1 MQRLFSICLLFLLSI
16 SAQAQKDIIHFEN
29 IGRVDGLAQSTITGI
44 LQGSDGFMWFAT
56 AEGLHRYDG
65 YSLKIFKHEIND
77 STSLASNHITSI
89 YEDHKGFI
97 WIGTFAGQLDRFNKK
112 TNQFKHY
119 SFKDYTGTANQ
130 YQINCIKEDGDQ
142 ILIIGTDGGGMAI
155 HNRSNNTWITYTEEN
170 SILPSN
176 YVKSFSTEAN
186 GLGIWIGTLQG
197 IVLYSQQKFKTFR
210 SLDAFSNQSVNDI
223 LHHGSKLYIVTNG
236 QGLQIWDTK
245 TDQVVPIPSPRIRG
259 ANFTTFV
266 MHDGVGNLWIG
277 TDGAGLLK
285 FSGDKYVT
293 YHHNPYNYR
302 SIIGDD
308 INVGFQDNE
317 GALWFGGRVGVSK
330 FDPSLK
336 LFNLFNQFEIDGKP
350 TNNNLYSIYETRDS
364 TIWIGTLGG
373 GIAKFNPQT
382 EQLEIIP
389 LVKDG
394 DIETKSIRSFYE
406 DSQNTLWVGTRKEG
420 LFSYDRES
428 KKFKHHP
435 PQRPEINVNTISH
448 IMEDS
453 DGRLWLGTR
462 WGLASYDRD
471 SLKYTVYQTGYLSN
485 NQIYQI
491 VEDKKREELLLVTFR
506 SGLHIFNKKNRKSEL
521 VFQHDEKDSTSP
533 SSNSMMCIEPMNTDS
548 FLIGTYSGGLNIFDR
563 KNLTFSSITSEDGL
577 PNDVIYGIL
586 KANDDTY
593 WLSSNNGLIEYQWK
607 TTKFTSYNLSHYLQ
621 DLEFNEGA
629 YFKARDQTMYF
640 GGQKGFNYF
649 KSNDLKRNSFPPRIA
664 FTSFKIADKE
674 VELKT
679 DINYQ
684 TELKISYD
692 ENLISF
698 GFSALSYSNSKDNRY
713 QYKLVGFDDD
723 WIDAGAR
730 REAFYTHLSPGSYTF
745 RVRASNRMGQWSKMD
760 KMVRI
765 TVAPPYWQTW
775 WFRSILGLLVLSI
788 IGLIIWL
795 RTRSIATSYK
805 HKLVDLELKALR
817 SQMNPHFI
825 FNSLNSIQYFV
836 LKNEPKEAYNYLTKF
851 SSLMRMILQNSRV
864 KYISLQEEYD
874 WLFTYLDLEKLRMEN
889 ELDYN
894 IEIEDSL
901 DPNHL
906 YVPSMLVQPYV
917 ENAIVHGLLPK
928 TTGNRELR
936 IGFNKHRDQLRCTI
950 EDNGIGRKKS
960 AELNENRTKKHKSQ
974 GIKVT
979 SERLEVLTRDLDE
992 TPEFFI
998 LDLYDDDG
1006 NSIGTRVTIFLPIIT
1021 KLKNPDA

>member
-1 MQRLFSICLLFLLSI
+1 MLVTL
-16 SAQAQKDIIHFEN
+16 
-29 IGRVDGLAQSTITGI
+29 
-44 LQGSDGFMWFAT
+44 T
-56 AEGLHRYDG
+56 A
-65 YSLKIFKHEIND
+65 F
-77 STSLASNHITSI
+77 T
-89 YEDHKGFI
+89 
-97 WIGTFAGQLDRFNKK
+97 KK
-112 TNQFKHY
+112 THQFKHY
-119 SFKDYTGTANQ
+119 VFKDNTGTANQ
-130 YQINCIKEDGDQ
+130 YQINCIEEDGNQ
-142 ILIIGTDGGGMAI
+142 NLIIGTDGGGMAI
-155 HNRSNNTWITYTEEN
+155 HNHSNQTWVNYTEDN

-176 YVKSFSTEAN
+176 YVRSFSLEAN
-186 GLGIWIGTLQG
+186 GLGIWVGTLQG
-197 IVLYSQQKFKTFR
+197 IVLYSQEKFKTFR
-210 SLDAFSNQSVNDI
+210 SLDAFKNQSVNDI

-285 FSGDKYVT
+285 FTGDKYVT

-302 SIIGDD
+302 SIIGDE
-308 INVGFQDNE
+308 INVGFQDRD

-336 LFNLFNQFEIDGKP
+336 LFNLFNQFEINGKP

-364 TIWIGTLGG
+364 AIWIGTLGG
-373 GIAKFNPQT
+373 GIAKFNPST
-382 EQLEIIP
+382 EELEIIP

-406 DSQNTLWVGTRKEG
+406 DKQNTLWIGTRKEG
-420 LFSYDRES
+420 LFSYNRQT
-428 KKFKHHP
+428 KQFKHHP

-471 SLKYTVYQTGYLSN
+471 SLKYTVYQTGYLTN

-491 VEDKKREELLLVTFR
+491 VEDKKREELILVTFR

-521 VFQHDEKDSTSP
+521 VFQHDDKDSTSP
-533 SSNSMMCIEPMNTDS
+533 SSNSMMCIEAMNSDS

-563 KNLTFSSITSEDGL
+563 RNLTFTSITSEDGL

-586 KANDDTY
+586 KENDDTY
-593 WLSSNNGLIEYQWK
+593 WLSSNNGLIEYKWK

-629 YFKARDQTMYF
+629 YFKASDQTMYF

-649 KSNDLKRNSFPPRIA
+649 KPKDLKRSSVPPRIA
-664 FTSFKIADKE
+664 LTSFKVADKE
-674 VELKT
+674 VDLKT

-684 TELKISYD
+684 NEIKISYD

-745 RVRASNRMGQWSKMD
+745 RVRASNHLGQWSVID
-760 KMVRI
+760 KLVRI

-775 WFRSILGLLVLSI
+775 WFRSILGLLVMAI
-788 IGLIIWL
+788 IGLIIWI

-805 HKLVDLELKALR
+805 HKMVDLELKALR

-874 WLFTYLDLEKLRMEN
+874 WLYTYLDLEKLRMEN
-889 ELDYN
+889 ELDYK

-901 DPNHL
+901 DPDHL
-906 YVPSMLVQPYV
+906 YVPSMLVQPV
-917 ENAIVHGLLPK
+917 
-928 TTGNRELR
+928 R
-936 IGFNKHRDQLRCTI
+936 
-950 EDNGIGRKKS
+950 RKCNYPW
-960 AELNENRTKKHKSQ
+960 A
-974 GIKVT
+974 
-979 SERLEVLTRDLDE
+979 LT
-992 TPEFFI
+992 
-998 LDLYDDDG
+998 
-1006 NSIGTRVTIFLPIIT
+1006 
-1021 KLKNPDA
+1021 